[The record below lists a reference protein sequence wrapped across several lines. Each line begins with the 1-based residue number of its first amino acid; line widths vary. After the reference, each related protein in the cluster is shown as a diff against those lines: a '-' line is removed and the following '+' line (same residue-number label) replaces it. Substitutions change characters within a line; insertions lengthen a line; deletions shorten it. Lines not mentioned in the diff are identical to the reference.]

1 MFNALYATELSSFV
15 RKGDAPYKQSITLRD
30 SVTPFPDNITIFLL
44 FEISYIRRHVER
56 KVCSAKGW
64 LKTGGAITRLI
75 HIVEREI
82 YLGVI

>member
-15 RKGDAPYKQSITLRD
+15 RKGDALYKQSITLRD

-56 KVCSAKGW
+56 KVW
-64 LKTGGAITRLI
+64 PGG
-75 HIVEREI
+75 
-82 YLGVI
+82 